1 MKSRHLVAFTL
12 IELLVVIAIIAILA
26 AMLLPALAKARE
38 KARTISCTS
47 NLKQLGLGVAMY
59 ADDNAEALVYSHY
72 FVPGANTSDFNDS
85 TSWRAML
92 ADVVSDLKM
101 FNCPSTTLN
110 YASYAKAGKRVAG
123 ETGGCKGGYGVNTV
137 HWSSGNPTPFDGCRT
152 RVQITN
158 PSTCLHLG
166 DNAGTSGATQISI
179 SLNDPLYTRAQAGS
193 GNYDRHGSG
202 DNYLF
207 VDGHVQLFKAVNIPC
222 TTNDCWWSITG
233 KH

>member
-1 MKSRHLVAFTL
+1 MKSSRRNVFTL

-59 ADDNAEALVYSHY
+59 ADDNADALVYSHY
-72 FVPGANTSDFNDS
+72 FMPGANTSSFSDS

-92 ADVVSDLKM
+92 ADVISDLKM
-101 FNCPSTTLN
+101 FNCPSTTIN
-110 YASYAKAGKRVAG
+110 YASYEKAGKRVIG
-123 ETGGCKGGYGVNTV
+123 ETGACKAGYGINTV
-137 HWSSGNPTPFDGCRT
+137 HYSGGGPTPFDSCRT
-152 RVQITN
+152 RGQIVN
-158 PSTCLHLG
+158 PSTCIHIS
-166 DNAGTSGATQISI
+166 DNGGTGGATQVSI
-179 SLNDPLYTRAQAGS
+179 GSNDANFSRVQFGT

-207 VDGHVQLFKAVNIPC
+207 VDGHVQLYKAANIPC
-222 TTNDCWWSITG
+222 KTSECWWSISG